1 MKYDISNST
10 SRDQSTLEMKK
21 RNESLVEEEED
32 LTQFQKAKLKLKNAW
47 DRFLF
52 KPKDSFK
59 IKWDIFV
66 IILSIWNA
74 I

>member
-1 MKYDISNST
+1 
-10 SRDQSTLEMKK
+10 MKK
-21 RNESLVEEEED
+21 RNESLMEEEED

>member
-21 RNESLVEEEED
+21 RNESLMEEEED

>member
-1 MKYDISNST
+1 MN
-10 SRDQSTLEMKK
+10 KK
-21 RNESLVEEEED
+21 DDDDDDED
-32 LTQFQKAKLKLKNAW
+32 DDDTTKFQQLKKKLKTSW

-66 IILSIWNA
+66 IVLSIWNA

>member
-1 MKYDISNST
+1 MNKKDDDDEDDDDST
-10 SRDQSTLEMKK
+10 KFQQLKK
-21 RNESLVEEEED
+21 
-32 LTQFQKAKLKLKNAW
+32 KLKTSW

-66 IILSIWNA
+66 IVLSIWNA

>member
-1 MKYDISNST
+1 MLIDT
-10 SRDQSTLEMKK
+10 KK
-21 RNESLVEEEED
+21 DEEED
-32 LTQFQKAKLKLKNAW
+32 LSNMTKYERAKRKCGKCW
-47 DRFLF
+47 EKFLF
-52 KPKDSFK
+52 RPKDPFK